1 MDECS
6 PGELAALRERVR
18 VLAAGLGVDETF
30 DVPTN
35 ARRHA
40 EAGETALAIRELRR
54 QTPRRLSLV
63 EAKRMVNA
71 LQR

>member
-6 PGELAALRERVR
+6 PDELAALRERVR
-18 VLAAGLGVDETF
+18 VLAAGLGVDHTF
-30 DVPTN
+30 EISAD

-40 EAGETALAIRELRR
+40 QAGETALAVRELRR
-54 QTPRRLSLV
+54 HTPGRLSLAA
-63 EAKRMVNA
+63 AKRMVDA

>member
-1 MDECS
+1 MDECF
-6 PGELAALRERVR
+6 PDELAALRERVR

-30 DVPTN
+30 DVPAD

-40 EAGETALAIRELRR
+40 VAGETESAIRELRR
-54 QTPRRLSLV
+54 QTPGRLSLV
-63 EAKRMVNA
+63 VAKRMVNA

>member
-1 MDECS
+1 MDDGS
-6 PGELAALRERVR
+6 PYELAALRERVR
-18 VLAAGLGVDETF
+18 VLAAALGVEETF
-30 DVPTN
+30 DVPAD

-54 QTPRRLSLV
+54 QTPGRLSLV
-63 EAKRMVNA
+63 VAKRVVNA